1 MPPCPSRGGGRRGGT
16 SFGTSSSSRGD
27 TDSTLRT
34 ALLSGLKLFGEKY
47 DFELLAKRDECERL
61 VRLYKE
67 CKIDR
72 LSNCDFYLGLRSEGC
87 PDFNK
92 EEFLQTLRVSNP
104 KGTSFRTSSSSR
116 GDYDWFETAV
126 ISFFKLFGEKYDYE
140 LLMKRKECERLVGLY
155 KECETN
161 KLSDCDYHLER
172 RPEGCSDFNKEEFL
186 QTLRAP
192 NPKSNGTSFGTSS
205 SSRGDY
211 NWFETAVISFFKL
224 FGENYDY
231 ELLTKRKECE
241 PLVGLYKECK
251 TNKLSHCDVYLEQ
264 RPEGCPD
271 FNKEEF
277 LQTLRAPNAKSN
289 GTSFGTFSSSRGDY
303 DWFETAVISFFKLFG
318 ENYDYE
324 LLTKR
329 KECERL
335 VGLYKEC
342 KTNKLSNC
350 DLYLEQRPEGCPD
363 FNKEEFLQTLRAS
376 NQKSNGKN
384 EEQLGDQSR

>member
-16 SFGTSSSSRGD
+16 AFGTSSSSKGD
-27 TDSTLRT
+27 TDLTLRT
-34 ALLSGLKLFGEKY
+34 ALISGLKLFGEKY
-47 DFELLAKRDECERL
+47 DYELSTKRNKCERL

-67 CKIDR
+67 CKTDR
-72 LSNCDFYLGLRSEGC
+72 LSNCDFYLELRPEGC

-92 EEFLQTLRVSNP
+92 EEFLETLRVSNL
-104 KGTSFRTSSSSR
+104 KGMSFGTSSSSR

-126 ISFFKLFGEKYDYE
+126 ISFFKLFGENYDYE
-140 LLMKRKECERLVGLY
+140 LLKKRKECERLVGLY

-192 NPKSNGTSFGTSS
+192 NLKSNGTSFGTSS
-205 SSRGDY
+205 SSR
-211 NWFETAVISFFKL
+211 E
-224 FGENYDY
+224 
-231 ELLTKRKECE
+231 
-241 PLVGLYKECK
+241 
-251 TNKLSHCDVYLEQ
+251 
-264 RPEGCPD
+264 
-271 FNKEEF
+271 
-277 LQTLRAPNAKSN
+277 
-289 GTSFGTFSSSRGDY
+289 DY

-324 LLTKR
+324 LLKKR

-363 FNKEEFLQTLRAS
+363 FNKVEFLQTLRAPNPKSNGTSFGTSSSSREDYDWFETAVISFFKLFGENYDYELLKKRKECERLVGLYKEGPEGCPDFNKEEFLQTLRAS
-376 NQKSNGKN
+376 NQKSNDKN